1 MHRYGLYILVIA
13 FALIS
18 CGSPEKSERKGDVA
32 MVLGEYYSAGTYYK
46 QAYQR
51 TPNRERSE
59 RGRRAFKQAEAFRR
73 YGYTARAVGAYRSAV
88 RYGYTDTTTLRS
100 LGDMLRMQADYKGAE
115 KVYLQYLD
123 SFPDDTMALMG
134 LEGARMAPVLKQRGS
149 AYTTKQAKMFNSNR
163 ADYCPSLLPEG
174 DLIYFTSNRSAAV
187 GDDLSNITG
196 QKLSDIFFARKDE
209 KGRWK
214 QPEPVEGG
222 LNTAIDEGAP
232 SFSPDGKT
240 MYLTICE
247 EDATY
252 PRLAQIATST
262 RSDANWSKAQPLK
275 ITGDTLSSYAHPAVS
290 PDGHWLYF
298 SSDLPGGYGGLDIWR
313 CRIGDKDHNAVEN
326 LGPTINTA
334 GNESFPAFRPSGEL
348 YFSSDGRGGMGG
360 LDLFRATEDTLAKT
374 WTVTHLPYPMNSQ
387 GDDFGITFEGLHN
400 RGYFSSSRSTGGRG
414 WDKIYEFS
422 YPEKLLTAK
431 GWVYEQDGYELP
443 AATVYIVGSDGT
455 NIKTGVKS
463 DGSFEQALAPG
474 VDYLFLATCKGYLNV
489 PQQLHADSIEQ
500 EYQYTLQFPLPSISM
515 PVLVRNVFYEF
526 DRADIT
532 PESAESLDR
541 LTKMLVENPNVTIE
555 LSAHCDFRGDS
566 LYNRNLSQRRAE
578 SVVRYLTSQGIDSLR
593 LTAVGYG
600 EDMPKVVNK
609 KLTETYPFLHEGDI
623 LTEAYIMAYDS
634 VANRA
639 VLDSTQ
645 REVCHALNRR
655 TEFRVLRTTFG
666 LFDTEGNLRPEA
678 IKPPSIPK
686 TTDDESLSED
696 NPETPTEET
705 IVEDELEALPEE
717 SEEEIS
723 PAEDVI
729 FEY

>member
-1 MHRYGLYILVIA
+1 MLV
-13 FALIS
+13 S
-18 CGSPEKSERKGDVA
+18 CGSPEKSERKGDIA
-32 MVLGEYYSAGTYYK
+32 MALGEYSSAAGYYK

-51 TPNRERSE
+51 TPNSERQD
-59 RGRRAFKQAEAFRR
+59 RGRRAFKQGEAFRR
-73 YGYTARAVGAYRSAV
+73 YGYSARAVGAYRSAL
-88 RYGYTDTTTLRS
+88 RYGLTDTTTLRS
-100 LGDMLRMQADYKGAE
+100 LGDMLRLQADYKGAE
-115 KVYLQYLD
+115 KAYVQYLD
-123 SFPDDTMALMG
+123 SFPTDTLALLG
-134 LEGARMAPVLKQRGS
+134 LEGARTAPILKQRGS
-149 AYTTKQAKMFNSNR
+149 AYTVKQAKMFNSNR
-163 ADYCPSLLPEG
+163 ADYCPALLPEG
-174 DLIYFTSNRSAAV
+174 DQLYFASNRNAAT

-214 QPEPVEGG
+214 QPEIVEGG
-222 LNTAIDEGAP
+222 LNTAVDEGSPA
-232 SFSPDGKT
+232 FSPDGKT
-240 MYLTICE
+240 MYLTVCE

-252 PRLAQIATST
+252 PRHAQIATSS
-262 RSDANWSKAQPLK
+262 RSDANWSRVQPLK

-290 PDGHWLYF
+290 PDGRWLYF
-298 SSDLPGGYGGLDIWR
+298 ASDMPGGYGGLDLWR

-326 LGPTINTA
+326 LGADINTA
-334 GNESFPAFRPSGEL
+334 GNESFPTLRPTGEL

-360 LDLFRATEDTLAKT
+360 LDLYYATEDTMSHKWA
-374 WTVTHLPYPMNSQ
+374 VTHLPYPMNSQ

-463 DGSFEQALAPG
+463 DGSFEQKLAPG

-566 LYNRNLSQRRAE
+566 LYNRHLSQRRAE

-609 KLTETYPFLHEGDI
+609 KLTEAYPFLHEGDV

-634 VANRA
+634 AAQRA
-639 VLDSTQ
+639 VLDSVQ

-666 LFDTEGNLRPEA
+666 LFDAEGNLRPEA
-678 IKPPSIPK
+678 IKPPSLPGDA
-686 TTDDESLSED
+686 DDETLPED
-696 NPETPTEET
+696 TPDATVEEEFIAPEETETPP
-705 IVEDELEALPEE
+705 A
-717 SEEEIS
+717 EEEEVLP